1 MNTRNQRQPRTNIQ
15 PATAGCLHPSCQAH
29 NAHQTAQHAAG
40 MTHNHAP
47 AGQPL
52 VPVQGRRFRIRINKN
67 WTIGILI
74 FLLVGAMGALNDKDN
89 EIAHLKASHSHSATA
104 PKADST
110 QRLDY
115 VLKLCKAIS
124 AKGDY
129 AQCVTETLAAP
140 QH

>member
-1 MNTRNQRQPRTNIQ
+1 MTNRQAPRTNIQ
-15 PATAGCLHPSCQAH
+15 PAAAGCLHPSCQAH

-40 MTHNHAP
+40 MVHNHAP
-47 AGQPL
+47 APQPY
-52 VPVQGRRFRIRINKN
+52 VPVQGRRFRINNKKN
-67 WTIGILI
+67 WIIGILI
-74 FLLVGAMGALNDKDN
+74 FLLVGAAGSLSDKDH
-89 EIAHLKASHSHSATA
+89 EIADLKAKTSHSSTQ
-104 PKADST
+104 PKADTT

-129 AQCVTETLAAP
+129 AQCVTETLAQP